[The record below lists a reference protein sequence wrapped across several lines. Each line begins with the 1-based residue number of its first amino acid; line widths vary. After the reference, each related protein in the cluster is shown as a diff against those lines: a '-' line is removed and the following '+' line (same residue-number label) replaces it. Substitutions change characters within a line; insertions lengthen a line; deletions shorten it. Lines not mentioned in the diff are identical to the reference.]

1 MVPDRSGEPGALQ
14 ISNFKFQLQSRFTV
28 GPGSHYHC
36 LMPDCNRSV
45 SKFTALAAVLAL
57 AACASPRPPV
67 PGPGEDR
74 VVEERV
80 RAPSAGSGE
89 ELQVFGVRNPAV
101 AALGRNAA
109 TAEQEG
115 DLERA
120 EMLLERALRIDGRDP
135 AALQQM
141 AELQLV
147 QGRLG
152 QAATYAQRSFELGP
166 QVGEICQRSL
176 RTLIVVHERAAA
188 WEEARKARDRLAGC
202 RVAPPAR
209 F

>member
-1 MVPDRSGEPGALQ
+1 MQCHGQPL
-14 ISNFKFQLQSRFTV
+14 
-28 GPGSHYHC
+28 SHYHC
-36 LMPDCNRSV
+36 RMPEFKPSMRRIAVVATSAAI
-45 SKFTALAAVLAL
+45 ALLL
-57 AACASPRPPV
+57 AACAAPRPPV

-80 RAPSAGSGE
+80 RAPSAGAGE

-101 AALGRNAA
+101 VALGRNAEA
-109 TAEQEG
+109 AETEG

-135 AALQQM
+135 AILQQM
-141 AELQLV
+141 AELQLAS
-147 QGRLG
+147 GRLD
-152 QAATYAQRSFELGP
+152 QAASYAQRSFELGP

-188 WEEARKARDRLAGC
+188 WEEARKVRDRLTGC
-202 RVAPPAR
+202 RVAPPER

>member
-1 MVPDRSGEPGALQ
+1 MRCHRQPL
-14 ISNFKFQLQSRFTV
+14 
-28 GPGSHYHC
+28 SHYHC
-36 LMPDCNRSV
+36 LMREMKRIV
-45 SKFTALAAVLAL
+45 SNTAVVAVVLMPP
-57 AACASPRPPV
+57 ACPAPPPPM

-89 ELQVFGVRNPAV
+89 ELQVFGVRNAAV
-101 AALGRNAA
+101 VALGREAA
-109 TAEQEG
+109 QVEQAG

-135 AALQQM
+135 AILQQM
-141 AELQLV
+141 AELQLAR
-147 QGRLG
+147 GRLD
-152 QAATYAQRSFELGP
+152 QAASYAQRSFELGP

-188 WEEARKARDRLAGC
+188 WEEARRARDRLAGC
-202 RVAPPAR
+202 RVAPPER

>member
-1 MVPDRSGEPGALQ
+1 M
-14 ISNFKFQLQSRFTV
+14 
-28 GPGSHYHC
+28 
-36 LMPDCNRSV
+36 
-45 SKFTALAAVLAL
+45 SKAAAAAVVLTL
-57 AACASPRPPV
+57 AACAAPRPPM

-80 RAPSAGSGE
+80 RAPSAGADE

-101 AALGRNAA
+101 AALGRDAA
-109 TAEQEG
+109 TAEQQG
-115 DLERA
+115 NPERA

-135 AALQQM
+135 AILQQM

-147 QGRLG
+147 QGRLD
-152 QAATYAQRSFELGP
+152 QAASYAQRSFELGP

-188 WEEARKARDRLAGC
+188 WEEARKARDRLAAC
-202 RVAPPAR
+202 RVAPPER

>member
-1 MVPDRSGEPGALQ
+1 MREINRTLSKAVPVA
-14 ISNFKFQLQSRFTV
+14 V
-28 GPGSHYHC
+28 V
-36 LMPDCNRSV
+36 LM
-45 SKFTALAAVLAL
+45 L
-57 AACASPRPPV
+57 AACAAPRPPM
-67 PGPGEDR
+67 PAPGEDR

-101 AALGRNAA
+101 TALGREAA
-109 TAEQEG
+109 QVEKAGE
-115 DLERA
+115 LERA

-135 AALQQM
+135 AILQQM
-141 AELQLV
+141 AELQLAR
-147 QGRLG
+147 GRLD
-152 QAATYAQRSFELGP
+152 QAANYAQRSFELGP

-188 WEEARKARDRLAGC
+188 WEEARKARDRLADC
-202 RVAPPAR
+202 RVAPPER

>member
-1 MVPDRSGEPGALQ
+1 MHEINR
-14 ISNFKFQLQSRFTV
+14 
-28 GPGSHYHC
+28 C
-36 LMPDCNRSV
+36 LL
-45 SKFTALAAVLAL
+45 KATTTAVVLIL
-57 AACASPRPPV
+57 VACAAPRPPM

-80 RAPSAGSGE
+80 RAPSAGAGE

-101 AALGRNAA
+101 AALGREAA
-109 TAEQEG
+109 QAEENG

-135 AALQQM
+135 AVLQQM
-141 AELQLV
+141 AELQLAR
-147 QGRLG
+147 GRLD
-152 QAATYAQRSFELGP
+152 QAASYAQRSFELGP

-176 RTLIVVHERAAA
+176 RTLIVVHERAAD
-188 WEEARKARDRLAGC
+188 WEEARRARDRLAGC
-202 RVAPPAR
+202 RVAPPER

>member
-1 MVPDRSGEPGALQ
+1 MTRTAVVATSITVVSAL
-14 ISNFKFQLQSRFTV
+14 V
-28 GPGSHYHC
+28 
-36 LMPDCNRSV
+36 
-45 SKFTALAAVLAL
+45 
-57 AACASPRPPV
+57 ACAAPRPPV
-67 PGPGEDR
+67 PAPGQDR

-80 RAPSAGSGE
+80 RAPSSGSGE

-101 AALGRNAA
+101 AALGRNATA
-109 TAEQEG
+109 AEQEG

-135 AALQQM
+135 AVLQQM
-141 AELQLV
+141 AELQLAR
-147 QGRLG
+147 GRLD
-152 QAATYAQRSFELGP
+152 QAASYAQRSFELGP

-188 WEEARKARDRLAGC
+188 WEQARKARDRLSDC
-202 RVAPPAR
+202 RVAPPER